1 MQPARK
7 PVQNSKPV
15 RPRSE
20 RLEARIP
27 PDLKALYAT
36 AADLCGQT
44 LTDFVLSTV
53 TDAARRIVREN
64 EVLEWTRRDQQTFAA
79 ALMHPPAPALK
90 LAAAAEWSREQTGP
104 HD

>member
-7 PVQNSKPV
+7 PVQEPKPT

-27 PDLKALYAT
+27 LELKDLYTT
-36 AADLCGQT
+36 AASLSGQT

-53 TDAARRIVREN
+53 TAAARKIVREN
-64 EVLEWTRRDQQTFAA
+64 EVLEWSRRDQQAFAT
-79 ALMHPPAPALK
+79 ALMNPPAPVAALT
-90 LAAAAEWSREQTGP
+90 AAAAWSREQTGRN
-104 HD
+104 D